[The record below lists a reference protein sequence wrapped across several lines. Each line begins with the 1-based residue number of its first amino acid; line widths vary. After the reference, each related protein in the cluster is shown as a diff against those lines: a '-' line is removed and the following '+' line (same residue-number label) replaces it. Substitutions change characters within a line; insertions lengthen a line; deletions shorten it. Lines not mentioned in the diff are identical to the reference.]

1 MPTTDVNV
9 TFNTINTQVNS
20 DQTIVTVTEAEQVQ
34 VIFTPLGERGP
45 AGASSGEVLWNSS
58 NW

>member
-1 MPTTDVNV
+1 MPITDVNL
-9 TFNTINTQVNS
+9 TFNVINTQVNT
-20 DQTIVTVTEAEQVQ
+20 DQTIVAVTETEQVQ
-34 VIFTPLGERGP
+34 VIVTPLGERGP